1 MNLAYED
8 GMANFLSREGIV
20 PYEEQ
25 KLSCQDETLNKRHM
39 GVIQIPL
46 STLIKDFH

>member
-8 GMANFLSREGIV
+8 GMANSLSHEGIV
-20 PYEEQ
+20 PYEVQ

-46 STLIKDFH
+46 RTLIIDIH